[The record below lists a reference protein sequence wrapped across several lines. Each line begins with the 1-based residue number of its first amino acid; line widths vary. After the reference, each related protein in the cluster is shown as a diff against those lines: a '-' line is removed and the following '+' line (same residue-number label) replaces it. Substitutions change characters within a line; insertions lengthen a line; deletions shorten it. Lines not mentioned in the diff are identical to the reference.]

1 MTAITLDA
9 VPLALRWQGE
19 PAASSIAN
27 DVLTIAAGPRTD
39 WFADPAGSAAP
50 MLNAPALLGETSGD
64 FVLGA
69 RVEVDFN
76 ATFDAGV
83 LVVHA
88 GELTWAK
95 LCFERSPEAQPTI
108 VSVVTRGAS
117 DDCNSVAVDGNSV
130 WLRISRLGAA
140 FAFHASTDGSHWSLV
155 RHFALA
161 AGETPAVGFLAQS
174 PLGDGCQARFDE
186 ISFESRRLDD
196 VRSGL

>member
-1 MTAITLDA
+1 MTAITLGT
-9 VPLALRWQGE
+9 VPFALRWLGE
-19 PAASSIAN
+19 PAASSVAN

-39 WFADPAGSAAP
+39 WFADPGGTSP
-50 MLNAPALLGETSGD
+50 PILNAPALLGEASGD
-64 FVLGA
+64 FMLGA
-69 RVEVDFN
+69 RVEVDFT

-83 LVVHA
+83 LVVHE
-88 GELTWAK
+88 GELSWAK

-108 VSVVTRGAS
+108 VSVVTRGTS
-117 DDCNSVAVDGNSV
+117 DDCNSVPVDGNSV

-161 AGETPAVGFLAQS
+161 AAETPAVGFLAQS
-174 PLGDGCQARFDE
+174 PLGDGCRARFDE